1 MESSPRCSAAAAV
14 LPIAALRAF
23 FECGILAHGFLRLR
37 RRECGHD
44 KRLAFRC
51 KRPGFCPS
59 CGARRMS
66 QKAAQL
72 VDHVIPHA
80 LARQTDEAAIVAAAG
95 PCEIE
100 RSSKPGAVH

>member
-1 MESSPRCSAAAAV
+1 
-14 LPIAALRAF
+14 
-23 FECGILAHGFLRLR
+23 
-37 RRECGHD
+37 
-44 KRLAFRC
+44 
-51 KRPGFCPS
+51 
-59 CGARRMS
+59 MS